1 MKAEENQ
8 VNFLSCS
15 FSSKFEFKILTFKL
29 IKKHCRYESMT
40 RLTTYSLVAQFIG
53 LQWLCRLITE
63 RQCYIQQKSAV
74 VLIYFVKTGSSLAHP
89 LVAYET
95 SYCLIL
101 NNTCICW
108 YSTCTCIMNVFK
120 FRYTLVYILN
130 RKYCTYTYVTF
141 YYHLYALIIRIIIPD
156 ILIWT
161 IRNFCLNYCFCIK
174 LIGTLLKGYEA
185 NILDR
190 WLGFVSVFL
199 VLVLVMCNVKPLF

>member
-1 MKAEENQ
+1 MTLPFDYSASVLHTTKIRCCINLFCK
-8 VNFLSCS
+8 NWLII
-15 FSSKFEFKILTFKL
+15 SS
-29 IKKHCRYESMT
+29 
-40 RLTTYSLVAQFIG
+40 
-53 LQWLCRLITE
+53 
-63 RQCYIQQKSAV
+63 
-74 VLIYFVKTGSSLAHP
+74 SSGC
-89 LVAYET
+89 VWDI

-101 NNTCICW
+101 DNTCICW
-108 YSTCTCIMNVFK
+108 YSTCTCIMNIFK

-161 IRNFCLNYCFCIK
+161 IRIFCLNYCFCIK
-174 LIGTLLKGYEA
+174 LIDTLLKGYEA